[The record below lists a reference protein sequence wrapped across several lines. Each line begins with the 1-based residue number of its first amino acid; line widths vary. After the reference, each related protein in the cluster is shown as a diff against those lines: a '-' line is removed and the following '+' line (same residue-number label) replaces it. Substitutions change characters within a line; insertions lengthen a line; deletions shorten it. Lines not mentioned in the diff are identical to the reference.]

1 MASAGRQQPW
11 APQVKKV
18 LITPLPMDRRPLEK
32 ALKQVEKLKKLCQ
45 NQRLQLRNSPPYLPE
60 LMPETYHKLRL
71 IQSCHEPHLECLLE
85 NDYFKI
91 YLGNLLAKAKQAT
104 GLFKEAREKIYEEGS
119 IARRNLTKLSL
130 ILSHMLAELK
140 AIYPNGQYQGDTYRF
155 TKMEA
160 ADFWTRAFG
169 DRCIVQWDEF
179 QEKLSH
185 VHQVEP
191 GPMSIALKSTID
203 LTCNNHVSV
212 FEFDIFTR
220 LFQPWPTLL
229 KNWTSLAVTHPGY
242 MAFLTYDEV
251 KARLEAYSNKPGS
264 YIFRLSCTRL
274 GQWAIG
280 YVTHDGN
287 ILQTIPQNKPLF
299 QALIDGYRERF
310 YLYPDGRNNNPDL
323 SELCKPSPHKHIEV
337 SKEQYQLYCEMGST
351 FQLCKICA
359 ENDKNVKIEP
369 CGHLMCN
376 SCLIA
381 WQQSDGQT
389 CPFCRCE
396 IKGREEIFI
405 DPFACHSIPAER
417 IAESKVHAVPPSEQE
432 DEDLEDME
440 MVKKQFAAMMK
451 LESTGCFSAPTSS
464 FSLPPVPPRLDL
476 IQQHSSDSAPVV
488 NPPTLLKA
496 SGSSATSSVTQSPS
510 SCSATQRFSAQQPD
524 AWVRNRPLPSIPGSS
539 AAGSE
544 VSAAQSTTS
553 SSAMTGGAYTKVWL
567 KASDLIN
574 GNLSPDATRRQYS
587 TGNSSPATAPP
598 KVSSP
603 PLPIGAQSTAP
614 YLSGLRNLDRQQIP
628 QSPPAQSSHCSSE
641 HMSIYTLSCNEERNP
656 EHAVSQSSQN
666 LLDLQS
672 ELRVIPEDWKRVAVV
687 PLHKSGSKEEVGNY
701 KPVQEEEMFQVIQ
714 SQPHR
719 WQSPFRMQ

>member
-11 APQVKKV
+11 ASQVRRAP
-18 LITPLPMDRRPLEK
+18 ITPMAMDRRVLEK

-45 NQRLQLRNSPPYLPE
+45 NPRLQLRNSPPYLLE
-60 LMPETYHKLRL
+60 LMPETHQQLRL
-71 IQSCHEPHLECLLE
+71 LQSSCEPRLDLLLE
-85 NDYFKI
+85 NDYFRI
-91 YLGNLLAKAKQAT
+91 YLSNLLAKTKQAT

-140 AIYPNGQYQGDTYRF
+140 AIYPTSKCHGETYRF
-155 TKMEA
+155 TKVEA

-179 QEKLSH
+179 QEKLSR
-185 VHQVEP
+185 VHLVEH

-251 KARLEAYSNKPGS
+251 KARLQSYSNKPGS

-299 QALIDGYRERF
+299 HALIDGYREKF
-310 YLYPDGRNNNPDL
+310 YLYPDGRNINPDL
-323 SELCKPSPHKHIEV
+323 SELCRPSPQKHIEV
-337 SKEQYQLYCEMGST
+337 SREQYQLYCEMGST

-369 CGHLMCN
+369 CGHLMC
-376 SCLIA
+376 SKCLTA

-396 IKGREEIFI
+396 IKGREEVFI
-405 DPFACHSIPAER
+405 DPFGFHSVPTQQTAER
-417 IAESKVHAVPPSEQE
+417 KVHITLPPEKE

-440 MVKKQFAAMMK
+440 LVMKQFAAMK
-451 LESTGCFSAPTSS
+451 
-464 FSLPPVPPRLDL
+464 
-476 IQQHSSDSAPVV
+476 
-488 NPPTLLKA
+488 KA
-496 SGSSATSSVTQSPS
+496 SGSSATSPVSQSPS
-510 SCSATQRFSAQQPD
+510 NCSATERHSAQQSD
-524 AWVRNRPLPSIPGSS
+524 AWIRNRPLPSIPGSPPAVS
-539 AAGSE
+539 GALIPWEIPAAPSN
-544 VSAAQSTTS
+544 TTS
-553 SSAMTGGAYTKVWL
+553 SPMTCRAQGKARL
-567 KASDLIN
+567 KASDVLNRNIN
-574 GNLSPDATRRQYS
+574 PEAASGQHS
-587 TGNSSPATAPP
+587 TSTPLLNRAPP

-603 PLPIGAQSTAP
+603 PLANSAP
-614 YLSGLRNLDRQQIP
+614 SSALHLLSPLEQQIP
-628 QSPPAQSSHCSSE
+628 QSPPIQDSNCSSSRTA
-641 HMSIYTLSCNEERNP
+641 HSYIYTLSSNP
-656 EHAVSQSSQN
+656 EGNSEQN
-666 LLDLQS
+666 ESLSAPNLS
-672 ELRVIPEDWKRVAVV
+672 E
-687 PLHKSGSKEEVGNY
+687 
-701 KPVQEEEMFQVIQ
+701 FQPGPGGGTVH
-714 SQPHR
+714 SQPVT
-719 WQSPFRMQ
+719 SPPMAEPCQDALVAQLLWEGYTEQDIQQALSIAPDNSQLVRLILRSVMPSPPTTPCHKC